1 MLFKLFIIVS
11 IFFAQQDQRIA
22 DRVVA
27 IVNDEPILLSEIN
40 QSSPAGLVESER
52 LPEMMKA
59 RLEGRINQTL
69 ILQEVKRLK
78 LFTID
83 IGRIE
88 SMKAA
93 LISQHGSEEALNE
106 DLKRRGLT
114 PKELDAW
121 LQRYLLINSFIDYNF
136 RRSIQIDEVELQD
149 YYQGTFVPGFE
160 AENPETPVPTFE
172 SRRDVI
178 SALLKERL
186 VNLALENWLDEAR
199 SRARIVIKY

>member
-1 MLFKLFIIVS
+1 MVP
-11 IFFAQQDQRIA
+11 QDQRIA

-27 IVNDEPILLSEIN
+27 IVNDEPILLSEIH
-40 QSSPAGLVESER
+40 QSSPTGLVESDR

-78 LFTID
+78 LFAID
-83 IGRIE
+83 NARIE
-88 SMKAA
+88 AMKEA
-93 LISQHGSEEALNE
+93 LLEQHGGNRDSLNA
-106 DLKRRGLT
+106 DLKQRGLA
-114 PKELDAW
+114 PRELDAW
-121 LQRYLLINSFIDYNF
+121 LQRYLLINSFIDYRF
-136 RRSIQIDEVELQD
+136 RRSIEIDELEMQD
-149 YYQGTFVPGFE
+149 YYQGTFVPEFKRD
-160 AENPETPVPTFE
+160 NPQQPVPTFE
-172 SRRDVI
+172 SRRILI